1 MALHYVAGFVV
12 VFIFNSLLDGLIYE
26 YYLEAVG
33 WFLDLRWYW
42 QVPVFLFT
50 TTFGVFFVFWGLG
63 EVVHVSLSSALSGSM
78 RAIDFI
84 ESNTP
89 SGTVGIIGFLLLAVG
104 FLFQF
109 IGTYMSLQ

>member
-63 EVVHVSLSSALSGSM
+63 GRPCIPIFCTLRIHEG
-78 RAIDFI
+78 
-84 ESNTP
+84 
-89 SGTVGIIGFLLLAVG
+89 
-104 FLFQF
+104 
-109 IGTYMSLQ
+109 Y